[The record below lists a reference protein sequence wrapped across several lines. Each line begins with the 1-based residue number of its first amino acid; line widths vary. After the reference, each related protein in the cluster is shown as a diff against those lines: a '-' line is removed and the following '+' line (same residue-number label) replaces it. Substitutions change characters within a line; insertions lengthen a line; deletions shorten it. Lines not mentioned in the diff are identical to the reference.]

1 MSSLCADSCANT
13 DFSKDSQESYLSITC
28 GTTENGVTRYWKDSL
43 RQQGFVAII
52 ISVRW

>member
-13 DFSKDSQESYLSITC
+13 DFSKVPQESYLSIS
-28 GTTENGVTRYWKDSL
+28 TENGVTRYWKHLL